1 MNGILDAI
9 EKRSSTRSYTAQKLT
24 RDQIAALIKAGL
36 QAPTAR
42 NEQEIHFT
50 VAEST
55 NPIVKE
61 IEDEKNSLNCLA
73 ESEVNFYYD
82 APTLIFLSADKDFPW
97 SAVDA
102 GIAVEN
108 ISLAAEQL
116 GLGSVIIGCIK
127 AALRGEKKD
136 YFAKALAF
144 PENCEFEIAIAVGYK
159 AGEKVPHEF
168 DEGENV
174 TYL

>member
-9 EKRSSTRSYTAQKLT
+9 EKRSSTRSYTEQKLT
-24 RDQIAALIKAGL
+24 QEEIAVLIKAGL

-50 VAEST
+50 VAEGT

-61 IEDEKNSLNCLA
+61 IEDEKNSLNGSA
-73 ESEVNFYYD
+73 QPAVNFYYN

-144 PENCEFEIAIAVGYK
+144 PENYEFEIAIAVGYK
-159 AGEKVPHEF
+159 AAEKVPHDF
-168 DEGENV
+168 DEAKNV
-174 TYL
+174 SYI